1 MKNFYTL
8 RPKIA
13 SAIRKVEDP
22 ELYVSV
28 VDLGLLYGVRAEKD
42 TIIIEM
48 TLTTMGC
55 PLFETIEKDVKEN
68 LKDILPS
75 AKIELKLVFD
85 PPWSTDMVSPEA
97 AAELGI

>member
-1 MKNFYTL
+1 MKDFYSI

-28 VDLGLLYGVRAEKD
+28 VDLGLLYNIRAQENMLV
-42 TIIIEM
+42 IEM

-68 LKDILPS
+68 IKKEFPDIPI
-75 AKIELKLVFD
+75 KLKLVFD
-85 PPWSTDMVSPEA
+85 PPWSTEMVSPAA